1 MDLKSYREGQGL
13 TQASIAEKIN
23 RDVTSV
29 CKYESGDTMP
39 PLDVL
44 VAIKKL
50 SNGQVDSEDFIKVI
64 ENNAKRK
71 VKGRPRNGTA
81 SSKTI

>member
-1 MDLKSYREGQGL
+1 MDLRSYREGQGL

-64 ENNAKRK
+64 KDNDKRK
-71 VKGRPRNGTA
+71 TKGRTRNGT
-81 SSKTI
+81 SSSQTV